1 MVETSP
7 AQLAHLEAELGLL
20 CVYMYGFI
28 LSGAGGKLSQKFEF
42 NKFVYRFNDIPAES
56 QSRTE
61 GLERQIGKQQK
72 DLSVSSLYVPG
83 RPGSPGG
90 GAGGSHC
97 SGSSVICWDV
107 STLQAETSC
116 LSCTPLDIRI
126 ISQPSDGENPKYQ
139 TFSPLEK

>member
-1 MVETSP
+1 MCTCTALSY
-7 AQLAHLEAELGLL
+7 LEQEEN
-20 CVYMYGFI
+20 FP
-28 LSGAGGKLSQKFEF
+28 KKFEF

-72 DLSVSSLYVPG
+72 DLSVSSQYVPG

-90 GAGGSHC
+90 GVGGSHC

-126 ISQPSDGENPKYQ
+126 ISQPSDGENNKYQ

>member
-1 MVETSP
+1 MCTCTALSY
-7 AQLAHLEAELGLL
+7 LEQEEN
-20 CVYMYGFI
+20 FF
-28 LSGAGGKLSQKFEF
+28 QKFEF

-72 DLSVSSLYVPG
+72 GLSVSSVYVPG
-83 RPGSPGG
+83 RPGSPGD

-126 ISQPSDGENPKYQ
+126 ISQPSDGENNKYQ